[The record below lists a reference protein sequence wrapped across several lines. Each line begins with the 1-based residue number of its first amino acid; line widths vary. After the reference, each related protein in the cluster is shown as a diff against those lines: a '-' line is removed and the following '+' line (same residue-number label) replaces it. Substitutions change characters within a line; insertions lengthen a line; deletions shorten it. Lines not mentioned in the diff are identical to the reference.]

1 MEGRAAAKAA
11 ARPFQTGSG
20 AGAPFGAPAPQLL
33 FLSAA
38 EGLPSAALPIEKECQ
53 SLLKRSHAFV
63 KKPETGKAASMM
75 QTMYKICCIV
85 KATFPQPV

>member
-1 MEGRAAAKAA
+1 MSRGAPVPNRKRRGRPERGARAAT
-11 ARPFQTGSG
+11 P
-20 AGAPFGAPAPQLL
+20 

-38 EGLPSAALPIEKECQ
+38 EGKPSTALPIIKECQ

>member
-1 MEGRAAAKAA
+1 MAKAA

-20 AGAPFGAPAPQLL
+20 AGAPNGAPAPQLL

-38 EGLPSAALPIEKECQ
+38 EGKPSAALPIEKECQ